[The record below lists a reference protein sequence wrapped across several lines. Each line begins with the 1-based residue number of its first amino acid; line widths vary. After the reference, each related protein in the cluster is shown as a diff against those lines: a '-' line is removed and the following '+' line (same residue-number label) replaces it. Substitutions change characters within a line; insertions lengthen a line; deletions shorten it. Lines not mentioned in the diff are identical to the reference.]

1 MASEGVDR
9 RRLVVFVCT
18 HGAVR
23 SRVAAAFFK
32 EMAPPGWS
40 ATSVG
45 LEPQPEL
52 GETARQLLLETRA
65 APWLEM
71 DPPRGM
77 DLFASADRTV
87 AIDCEVAGADRWQL
101 RNGEFGPLMVEELR
115 RLAVGL
121 AAEIAASL
129 DC

>member
-1 MASEGVDR
+1 
-9 RRLVVFVCT
+9 
-18 HGAVR
+18 
-23 SRVAAAFFK
+23 
-32 EMAPPGWS
+32 
-40 ATSVG
+40 
-45 LEPQPEL
+45 
-52 GETARQLLLETRA
+52 
-65 APWLEM
+65 M

-77 DLFASADRTV
+77 DLFASGDRTV

-121 AAEIAASL
+121 AAEVAASL